1 MLILCPKNVSLTLAT
16 QEVIGRKLE
25 MSVDGP
31 EEAIMHIGTELQS
44 LKLKMA
50 LSCHADYRWIC
61 VTSLKVNEADFEWER
76 IKHHILGVWNSSDIS
91 LDLGRLHNQ
100 TQTLEHS
107 QLDFTAAGEANDF
120 SHTFSNFISGKTI
133 LSTVFSYVAKGALIL
148 LLIIILP
155 CIVRILWQSIWNLA
169 TELHLTVLK
178 NKKGEMPGASMGEPT
193 HDKVMRRGLMGKA
206 SQDSGVSPG
215 LS

>member
-1 MLILCPKNVSLTLAT
+1 MV
-16 QEVIGRKLE
+16 
-25 MSVDGP
+25 
-31 EEAIMHIGTELQS
+31 
-44 LKLKMA
+44 
-50 LSCHADYRWIC
+50 LSCHDDYRWIC

-76 IKHHILGVWNSSDIS
+76 IKNHILGVWNSSDIS

-133 LSTVFSYVAKGALIL
+133 LSTVFSYVAMGALIL

-155 CIVRILWQSIWNLA
+155 CIIRILRQSIQNLA
-169 TELHLTVLK
+169 TELLLTVLK
-178 NKKGEMPGASMGEPT
+178 NKKGGDAG
-193 HDKVMRRGLMGKA
+193 
-206 SQDSGVSPG
+206 SQCEDFHP
-215 LS
+215 

>member
-1 MLILCPKNVSLTLAT
+1 MTFSTLSLILF
-16 QEVIGRKLE
+16 LE
-25 MSVDGP
+25 
-31 EEAIMHIGTELQS
+31 
-44 LKLKMA
+44 K
-50 LSCHADYRWIC
+50 
-61 VTSLKVNEADFEWER
+61 
-76 IKHHILGVWNSSDIS
+76 
-91 LDLGRLHNQ
+91 
-100 TQTLEHS
+100 
-107 QLDFTAAGEANDF
+107 
-120 SHTFSNFISGKTI
+120 I
-133 LSTVFSYVAKGALIL
+133 LSNVFSYVAVGALIL